1 MADVKYTITADAK
14 GAVTQIK
21 KVEGAVEGMKTQ
33 ATKAKAPL
41 AGMFGKLAIGAGVAL
56 LPRLPFGAWFDL

>member
-21 KVEGAVEGMKTQ
+21 KVEGAVEGMSTQ
-33 ATKAKAPL
+33 AKKAKSPL
-41 AGMFGKLAIGAGVAL
+41 AGMFGKIAIGAGVAL
-56 LPRLPFGAWFDL
+56 AASCCVCPC